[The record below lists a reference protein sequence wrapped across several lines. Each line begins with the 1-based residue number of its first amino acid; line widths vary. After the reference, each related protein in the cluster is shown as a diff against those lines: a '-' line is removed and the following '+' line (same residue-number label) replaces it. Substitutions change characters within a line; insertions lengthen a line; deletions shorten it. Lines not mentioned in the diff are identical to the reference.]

1 MTGTLSSQDAQRLR
15 ARPIVEN
22 EPFLR
27 TVDQPNQRSSQSRQ
41 GPQAALGEDVDE
53 LDPEEL
59 DEPVELDELEEELAA
74 VPVEELPFDEALEPA
89 SEVDFAASEPV
100 ELAEP
105 ALAVSEV
112 LPLPRESLR

>member
-1 MTGTLSSQDAQRLR
+1 MLNGSAPARLWKTSHSCELWTSR
-15 ARPIVEN
+15 TPRPAESAAGRI
-22 EPFLR
+22 
-27 TVDQPNQRSSQSRQ
+27 RQ

-74 VPVEELPFDEALEPA
+74 VPVGELPFDEALEPA

-105 ALAVSEV
+105 ALAVSEA
-112 LPLPRESLR
+112 LPLPRESFR